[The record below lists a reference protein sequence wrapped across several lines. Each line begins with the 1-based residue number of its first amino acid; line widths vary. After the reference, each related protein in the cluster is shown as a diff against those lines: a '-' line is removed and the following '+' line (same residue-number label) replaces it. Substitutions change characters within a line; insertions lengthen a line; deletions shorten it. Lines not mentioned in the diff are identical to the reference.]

1 MKFLI
6 VFLLVA
12 GCNTSDFSTSM
23 SEAESDANSADQEG
37 LKASDVTAEGMNY
50 RGEPIVLKDPPD
62 ENFSLYTQISSE
74 WDARVVTTASGSHEL
89 NGTTRRARVTIDSL
103 VAARQN
109 VQSVPQISRSQR
121 PAFIRLQPGQ
131 NPSTASESFTQQ
143 DRGILDILL
152 VIDNSGSMSDEISKV
167 RSNLSSLLTDV
178 SNSNWQI
185 AMVKSDPAR
194 NCLVDGRITSTTSS
208 YSEAY
213 TQLLSF
219 KLQGGTEHML
229 KKARWALEGESGT
242 QCDGSWLR
250 DGSTVA
256 VIIVSDEDHQCPDSN
271 VCSIDSYSN
280 FINAFGHDV
289 KTYGFIPTSG
299 HYYAWNS
306 NQLAIF
312 DQHGSI
318 TGDYSPTLQAI
329 SADIQVNLKDIFTL
343 SAVPDG
349 ESMTVKVDNVVV
361 PSCSDALPRNCYKV
375 VSAAS
380 GSAVQFVDYTPPQG
394 AAIDID
400 YTYGSIAFQ
409 TEWTLPN
416 DPLPDADKMIV
427 TVSKAD
433 DTSTTLVRDTNYTL
447 SGKVLR
453 VTSASVVPQGATLRV
468 DYLENIALQTEFTL
482 NEDTGHLPVDAKLV
496 TDTVKVK
503 ISDGSGN
510 TIRTLSR
517 GFSFDG
523 TTLTFT
529 DSSQVPAAGITG
541 TVNAEQF
548 TLAYD
553 YRHDIKTSYR
563 FSEHPDHRPGSTLS
577 CHNKTQNNQV
587 VDCTHNNST
596 NIINFADTSQFAVG
610 DVIIINEQLRQQGNN
625 FSLQGTGWIQEDEA
639 VELALTTGEGGT
651 CIVSPNSN
659 EIVMLETMTAVDCSF
674 MQYLQPDTP
683 QMIDYTY
690 RVYAPEA
697 EDFLQMKKDF
707 FTNHRG
713 KYKFEY
719 WEVLINDDDTPTKKF
734 NVEDYRVVFDKEV
747 ELGKNSTVEI
757 TVKLYHAL

>member
-12 GCNTSDFSTSM
+12 GCNTSDFSTSV
-23 SEAESDANSADQEG
+23 SEVKSKANSADQEG
-37 LKASDVTAEGMNY
+37 LKAADVIAEGMDY
-50 RGEPIVLKDPPD
+50 RGEPIVLKDRPGD
-62 ENFSLYTQISSE
+62 NFSLYTDVSSE
-74 WDARVVTTASGSHEL
+74 WDARVVTPTSGSHEL
-89 NGTTRRARVTIDSL
+89 NGTTRRVRVTIDSL
-103 VAARQN
+103 VTTRQD
-109 VQSVPQISRSQR
+109 VQSVSQISRLQR
-121 PAFIRLQPGQ
+121 PAFIRQQPGQ

-185 AMVKSDPAR
+185 AMVKSDPH
-194 NCLVDGRITSTTSS
+194 NSCVVEGRITSTTSS

-213 TQLLSF
+213 EQLLSF

-229 KKARWALEGESGT
+229 KKARWALEGKSGT

-250 DGSTVA
+250 SGSTVA
-256 VIIVSDEDHQCPDSN
+256 VIIVSDESHQCPDSN
-271 VCSIDSYSN
+271 VCSMSSYSN
-280 FINAFGHDV
+280 FINAFGRDV

-299 HYYAWNS
+299 SYAWNS
-306 NQLAIF
+306 NQQAIF
-312 DQHGSI
+312 DEHGSI
-318 TGDYSPTLQAI
+318 TGDYSTTLQGI
-329 SADIQVNLKDIFTL
+329 SANIQANLKDIFTL

-349 ESMTVKVDNVVV
+349 ESMTVKVNNVVV
-361 PSCSDALPRNCYKV
+361 PSCSDALPSNCYKV

-380 GSAVQFVDYTPPQG
+380 GSAVQFVGYTPPRN
-394 AAIDID
+394 ASIDID
-400 YTYGSIAFQ
+400 YTYGSIAFE
-409 TEWTLPN
+409 TEWTLDY
-416 DPLPDADKMIV
+416 DPLPDADKMTV

-433 DTSTTLVRDTNYTL
+433 GTSTELEDYTL
-447 SGKVLR
+447 YGRVLS
-453 VTSASVVPQGATLRV
+453 VTSSSVVPQGATLRV
-468 DYLENIALQTEFTL
+468 DYLENTALQTVFTL
-482 NEDTGHLPVDAKLV
+482 DDDTGLLPVDAELV
-496 TDTVKVK
+496 PNTVRIK

-529 DSSQVPAAGITG
+529 DSQVPAAGIAGG

-553 YRHDIKTSYR
+553 YRYGIKTSYS
-563 FSEHPDHRPGSTLS
+563 FSEHQDHHPGSTLS
-577 CHNKTQNNQV
+577 CHNETQNDQ

-596 NIINFADTSQFAVG
+596 NIISFTDTSLAVG
-610 DVIIINEQLRQQGNN
+610 DVIVINEQLRQQGNN
-625 FSLQGTGWIQEDEA
+625 FSLQGTGWIQDEA
-639 VELALTTGEGGT
+639 VELTLAGEET
-651 CIVSPNSN
+651 CTISPDSIIY
-659 EIVMLETMTAVDCSF
+659 EIVMLETMGADDCSF
-674 MQYLQPDTP
+674 MHDLQPNTP

-690 RVYAPEA
+690 RVYAPED

-707 FTNHRG
+707 FTKHRG

-719 WEVLINDDDTPTKKF
+719 WKVLINVTSNNTEGTRTNKF
-734 NVEDYRVVFDKEV
+734 NVEDYRAVLDKEV
-747 ELGKNSTVEI
+747 ELVKNSTVEI
-757 TVKLYHAL
+757 TVYLYHAL